1 MDTLTKKNRKN
12 YNRNIPKQ
20 ANHDLPKRLLELKV
34 LKGFLKIES
43 NKNKQI
49 MYMFEIQKVE
59 NEIRNILGEQ
69 ELGR

>member
-1 MDTLTKKNRKN
+1 M
-12 YNRNIPKQ
+12 PKQ